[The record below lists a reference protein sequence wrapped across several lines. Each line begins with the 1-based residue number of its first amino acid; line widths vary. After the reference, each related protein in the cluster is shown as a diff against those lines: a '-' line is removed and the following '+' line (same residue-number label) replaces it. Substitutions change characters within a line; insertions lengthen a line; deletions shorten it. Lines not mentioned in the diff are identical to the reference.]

1 MLTGMSDTVLLAH
14 PTPEIAVITLNRPD
28 RLNAMDAELVEAL
41 HAALDEVAS
50 HPTCRVVILTGAG
63 RAFCAGLDLTG
74 YGRPPG
80 HAEGAGGA
88 ANAMA
93 TQKHIVSLVSHLRRI
108 PQPVIAAVNG
118 VAAGG
123 GLALV
128 LGSDLRLGARSARFM
143 AAFIKIG
150 VSGCDIG
157 TSWLL
162 PRLIG
167 TGRAHDMMLTGRIV
181 ESDEAGH
188 VGLVLDVVDDED
200 LLEAAL
206 AKARL
211 ILDNAPFAVAMT
223 KETMWASLDVPSF
236 EAAVALE
243 NRTQV
248 MCLTTDDHV
257 EAVAAFLEKRPPR
270 WAPER

>member
-1 MLTGMSDTVLLAH
+1 MLAGMSDTVLLTH

-41 HAALDEVAS
+41 HVALDEVAT
-50 HPTCRVVILTGAG
+50 HPSCRVVILTGAG
-63 RAFCAGLDLTG
+63 RAFCAGLDLSG
-74 YGRPPG
+74 YGQPPG
-80 HAEGAGGA
+80 HAEGAGRA
-88 ANAMA
+88 ANALAM
-93 TQKHIVSLVSHLRRI
+93 QKHIVSLVSHLRRT

-181 ESDEAGH
+181 ESDEAERI
-188 VGLVLDVVDDED
+188 GLVLDVVDDAA
-200 LLEAAL
+200 LLESAL
-206 AKARL
+206 AKASL
-211 ILDNAPFAVAMT
+211 VLGNAPFAVAMT

-236 EAAVALE
+236 EATVALE

-248 MCLTTDDHV
+248 MCLGSDDHV

-270 WAPER
+270 WAPAR